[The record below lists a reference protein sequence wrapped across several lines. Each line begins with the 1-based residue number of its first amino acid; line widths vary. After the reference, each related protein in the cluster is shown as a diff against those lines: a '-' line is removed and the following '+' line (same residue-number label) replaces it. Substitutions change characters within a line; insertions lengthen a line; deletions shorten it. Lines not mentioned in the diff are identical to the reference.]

1 MPTNT
6 ELSKD
11 PSAVSVRINE
21 LFEKLSPV
29 LSVKDLTEL
38 LGKDRATVYRWLKK
52 GELPGVLIDGTTWI
66 IYRDEVK
73 DYLLSRHNQAGTVPQ
88 ENATGEDDAEPVEE
102 SLSG

>member
-1 MPTNT
+1 MPKST

-11 PSAVSVRINE
+11 PSARSVRIDE
-21 LFEKLSPV
+21 LFEKLSPI

-73 DYLLSRHNQAGTVPQ
+73 DYLLSRHNQAGTAQQ
-88 ENATGEDDAEPVEE
+88 ENAAGGDDAEPVKE

>member
-1 MPTNT
+1 M
-6 ELSKD
+6 
-11 PSAVSVRINE
+11 SVRIDE

-52 GELPGVLIDGTTWI
+52 GELPGILIESTWV

-73 DYLLSRHNQAGTVPQ
+73 DYLLSRHNQARGTPH
-88 ENATGEDDAEPVEE
+88 EEGTSTKDDAEEDDTGQEQADPAVP
-102 SLSG
+102 